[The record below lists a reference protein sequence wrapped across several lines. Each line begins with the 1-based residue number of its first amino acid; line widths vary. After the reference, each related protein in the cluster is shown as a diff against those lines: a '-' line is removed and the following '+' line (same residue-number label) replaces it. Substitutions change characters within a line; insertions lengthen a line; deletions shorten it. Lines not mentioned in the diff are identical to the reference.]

1 MGTKKFLT
9 CVDKYQASCFP
20 LRPCR
25 HATNKRRPRPDRT
38 GPSRQLLTLHLSTDF
53 DFEARPGPSDLHAR
67 LAISIATLLDDH
79 VAVATAAADRDVAV
93 AIALDA
99 LLIADRSDAVLIA
112 DTGGVISAEPAKAT
126 ANVNAWAVRI
136 SGFLFWFRS
145 RTNARQGKLFR
156 KFDQDA
162 GRNSQFQITVPS
174 GTCRRSHIGDRRVH
188 DCTTDDEMN
197 AR

>member
-67 LAISIATLLDDH
+67 LAIPIATLLDDH
-79 VAVATAAADRDVAV
+79 VAVATAAANRDVAV

-99 LLIADRSDAVLIA
+99 LLIAERSNAVLVA
-112 DTGGVISAEPAKAT
+112 DTLGARRNRDPPMSQERPFPLHACSVTLLILSIACDPESHLASRYRKSDRPGQCGPKTYAS
-126 ANVNAWAVRI
+126 VRCHAH
-136 SGFLFWFRS
+136 R
-145 RTNARQGKLFR
+145 ARQFAP
-156 KFDQDA
+156 Q
-162 GRNSQFQITVPS
+162 
-174 GTCRRSHIGDRRVH
+174 HIQ
-188 DCTTDDEMN
+188 
-197 AR
+197 